1 MSSPRKK
8 LYNRKGYWKQRFKR
22 FDTKVLQ
29 TLNRE
34 QLAGLDQPISNYF
47 TLGNEALSLGSSGE
61 EIVKRAVEL
70 GMEPIMLRDMYDMLN
85 LLQSYSEG
93 LRHVAQQKW
102 TIGELSHFPVY
113 HTIVPA
119 WSAIMEEVEAIKEMK
134 EALG

>member
-34 QLAGLDQPISNYF
+34 QLAGLNQPISNYF
-47 TLGNEALSLGSSGE
+47 TLGNEAMSLGASGE
-61 EIVKRAVEL
+61 EIVSRAVEL
-70 GMEPIMLRDMYDMLN
+70 GMEPVMLRDMYDMLN

-102 TIGELSHFPVY
+102 TIVVSPFILPQSD
-113 HTIVPA
+113 
-119 WSAIMEEVEAIKEMK
+119 
-134 EALG
+134 